1 MESNLLINHPASL
14 DTVTALKRR
23 QWCIASVHLRITVYD
38 CDSTEAL
45 NTLYL
50 EPWSDVHLCISHF
63 ISAMRRK
70 LKSNYSPACIRF
82 HPNSHSFPTSCVLQ
96 PHRFLALDVLLKIWH
111 YSYLGIRYHPKAY
124 QKEKGGLDKEV
135 WDNQVK
141 MDFRLISFNDIYIY
155 II

>member
-23 QWCIASVHLRITVYD
+23 QWCIASVHLRITVYG

-50 EPWSDVHLCISHF
+50 EPWRDVHLCISQF
-63 ISAMRRK
+63 IYLRCDGSWRAIILLPASAFIQIPTAFQPPVCFNHTDFWLWMRRLRFGIILTLASAIIPK
-70 LKSNYSPACIRF
+70 LTKKKRVVCTKKS
-82 HPNSHSFPTSCVLQ
+82 
-96 PHRFLALDVLLKIWH
+96 
-111 YSYLGIRYHPKAY
+111 GIIKW
-124 QKEKGGLDKEV
+124 K
-135 WDNQVK
+135 WIS
-141 MDFRLISFNDIYIY
+141 LISFNDIC